1 MTKHKETG
9 IKGEQIAENFLL
21 RKGYTILERN
31 WRSGKKEIDIIAET
45 NGLLI
50 FIEVKTR
57 ATTYFGYPEDA
68 VSANKQDFMKLSA
81 EAYIMEHVQFSEVRF
96 DVISI
101 IFVNDIVKEI
111 LHIEDAFY

>member
-31 WRSGKKEIDIIAET
+31 WRFGKKEIDIIAET

-81 EAYIMEHVQFSEVRF
+81 EAYIAEHVQFSEVRF

>member
-31 WRSGKKEIDIIAET
+31 WRFGKKEIDIIAET